1 MLSSLYSALP
11 AASSGVA
18 KQDSSAHEEK
28 RIVLRRPPPSLM
40 VPRQV
45 TLLGNKKKNG
55 KRGTQLARATIPPWE
70 ASITVRHRY
79 RFLPTSGINATNITI
94 SSIFGAIGTIGQVAN
109 TSVASIAS
117 SFRIRRVTIYDS
129 AQGTASVSSEIFWAS
144 ATDVNSKDMV
154 MSNSTIPYDRPSR
167 VSSVPPRGTLSS
179 FWWNSGATSTTP
191 LFGITAAIG
200 AIIEVDTEFTIAN
213 SIEGLAGIAVA
224 TATVG
229 NIYYL
234 ALDGPASNK
243 AVPVGVPT
251 TH

>member
-1 MLSSLYSALP
+1 MLSSLYSSLP
-11 AASSGVA
+11 LAPAS
-18 KQDSSAHEEK
+18 KQDSSDEK
-28 RIVLRRPPPSLM
+28 RIVLRRPPPNLM

-55 KRGTQLARATIPPWE
+55 KRGTQLARAVIPPWE

-79 RFLPTSGINATNITI
+79 RFDLTSGINATNITVGM
-94 SSIFGAIGTIGQVAN
+94 IFGVIGTIGQVAN

-117 SFRIRRVTIYDS
+117 SFRIRRVTIYES
-129 AQGTASVSSEIFWAS
+129 SQGVVTVSSEIFWAS
-144 ATDVNSKDMV
+144 AVDVNSKDMV
-154 MSNSTIPYDRPSR
+154 MSNSTIPYDRPTR

-179 FWWNSGATSTTP
+179 FWWNSGATSTTS
-191 LFGITAAIG
+191 LFGITASIG
-200 AIIEVDTEFTIAN
+200 SIVEVDLDFTIAN
-213 SIEGLAGIAVA
+213 ALEGLAGIAVS

-234 ALDGPASNK
+234 ALNGPSVNTAI
-243 AVPVGVPT
+243 PVGLPT